1 MKFGDP
7 DCHRSSFTSDIQ
19 CVWTDPEP
27 ERGSGLAPPK
37 EVGVTICTI
46 LLLGL
51 ERRLPLSSWPWSPWP
66 GQFLPGSC
74 LESASKHLQ
83 DVTSPLVSTDT
94 SLVSWLV
101 HRAFPFPLIHQIIIY
116 LTTQILSPL
125 YVPDQLK
132 QRWSCLSLCVL
143 VQKPP
148 VTSPALGI
156 HPPSFIVL
164 CYPNHKRYVDR
175 SLTTVGRFFLLQRWD
190 VWSTSLCLGMAASA
204 SSPTHKE
211 QQSPPLIYF
220 FNRIYWVETWIFRTY
235 RWGRD
240 LIAHFIVNIT
250 IFMNFLFRSL
260 LYLFCCE
267 YLKWITVSHDYVLTN
282 GLCWC
287 HNIEN
292 NLSFLGKT
300 HWNFLSRKNN
310 PSPIMVCV

>member
-19 CVWTDPEP
+19 CVCVEP
-27 ERGSGLAPPK
+27 ESERVSRLAHSR
-37 EVGVTICTI
+37 EVGMTICTI
-46 LLLGL
+46 IFLASERALLLF
-51 ERRLPLSSWPWSPWP
+51 SWPWSPWP

-74 LESASKHLQ
+74 LESASKRLQ

-116 LTTQILSPL
+116 LTTQILSAL

-220 FNRIYWVETWIFRTY
+220 LFFLILFYFQLNIFY
-235 RWGRD
+235 
-240 LIAHFIVNIT
+240 
-250 IFMNFLFRSL
+250 
-260 LYLFCCE
+260 
-267 YLKWITVSHDYVLTN
+267 
-282 GLCWC
+282 
-287 HNIEN
+287 
-292 NLSFLGKT
+292 
-300 HWNFLSRKNN
+300 
-310 PSPIMVCV
+310 